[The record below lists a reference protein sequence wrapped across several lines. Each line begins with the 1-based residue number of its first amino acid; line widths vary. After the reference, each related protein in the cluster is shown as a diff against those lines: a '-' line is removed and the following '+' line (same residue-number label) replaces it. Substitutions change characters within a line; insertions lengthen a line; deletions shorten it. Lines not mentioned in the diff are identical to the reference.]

1 MIGRF
6 APSPTGPLHIG
17 SLLTAV
23 ASYLQVK
30 SQGGTWLVRIEDID
44 RPRQMPGADQLIL
57 DTLYSHG
64 LHWDGEVV
72 YQSQRHAYYQQALQ
86 SLQQQNLLYACR
98 CSRKEISDSVNA
110 QQGLEGVIYPGTCR
124 EQHLSFEQYAI
135 RVRVNLQTINYCDL
149 IQGHQTQ
156 SLAQVIGD
164 FVLRRADGIFA
175 YQLAV
180 VVDDAMQGVTHV
192 LRGCDLL
199 DSTPRQIYL
208 QQCLGLPRPEY
219 AHIPIICNRAG
230 EKLSKQTL
238 APALQSQDA
247 LENVFLALQYLGQ
260 QPPQSLL
267 QGSLTTLWQWAFE
280 HWDMRQ
286 VPHLRKLAWQQ
297 EASDSA

>member
-17 SLLTAV
+17 SLITAV

-30 SQGGTWLVRIEDID
+30 SQGGSWLVRIEDID
-44 RPRQMPGADQLIL
+44 APRQMPGADQLIL
-57 DTLYSHG
+57 DTLGSHG

-98 CSRKEISDSVNA
+98 CSRKEISDSLNA

-124 EQHLSFEQYAI
+124 EQHLSFDQHAI
-135 RVRVNLQTINYCDL
+135 RVRVTDQPISYSDL
-149 IQGHQTQ
+149 IQGSMTQTL
-156 SLAQVIGD
+156 SEDIGD

-208 QQCLGLPRPEY
+208 QQCLALPTPEY
-219 AHIPIICNRAG
+219 AHIPVISNRAG

-267 QGSLTTLWQWAFE
+267 QGSLTTLWQWALE

-297 EASDSA
+297 EASASA